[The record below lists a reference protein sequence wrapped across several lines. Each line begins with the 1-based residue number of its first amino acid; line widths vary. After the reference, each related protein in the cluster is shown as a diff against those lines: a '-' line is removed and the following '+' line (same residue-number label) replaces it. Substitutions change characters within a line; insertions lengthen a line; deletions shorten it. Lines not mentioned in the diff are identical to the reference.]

1 MSHAR
6 PTIAS
11 DTRFWG
17 IRRGAVEA
25 APLQTPTDV
34 GDLGPIL
41 SQKEGKGWGT
51 RRRTPLRGSL
61 LGARLGWG
69 WGAPS
74 RPRPR
79 LTARRGSAAEYSR
92 SLATSVM
99 TARGIVPMKGSPST
113 SLPSIRSAQDEH
125 VGGVSLP
132 PFRKRGERMGH
143 PADSRSLEASP
154 SRDDSPQRLYFAAAA
169 RSA

>member
-1 MSHAR
+1 MGHSAK
-6 PTIAS
+6 
-11 DTRFWG
+11 D
-17 IRRGAVEA
+17 A
-25 APLQTPTDV
+25 APRLIV
-34 GDLGPIL
+34 G
-41 SQKEGKGWGT
+41 
-51 RRRTPLRGSL
+51 
-61 LGARLGWG
+61 GAIGVGMGCAVAAL
-69 WGAPS
+69 
-74 RPRPR
+74 RPR